1 MRFLVTGAAAF
12 IGSRLCPTLRSR
24 GIEVVEY
31 DGDVRNQIRA
41 VGRFDA
47 VVHLAGRTRG
57 ETFARDPAS
66 AYETNVI
73 GTANVLRFCSR
84 VEARCVFVSS
94 SAVYGLKDAA
104 GQISES
110 EDPNPQAPYAM
121 SKWLAEGL
129 CRRWAAEDDGEVAV
143 MRLFNVYG
151 AGQDPSFIVPY
162 VIESIRNDR
171 PVKIETPRAVRDFV
185 HIDDIVD
192 ALFLAAVQKHVGV
205 GVYNIGTGR
214 GTHIAE
220 LAELVGEVFSK
231 QARIEET
238 GDPDANPDWV
248 VSDNSS
254 AREELRWSPRF
265 DLRSGLEQVR
275 DELTAGGKSQG
286 DHR

>member
-1 MRFLVTGAAAF
+1 
-12 IGSRLCPTLRSR
+12 
-24 GIEVVEY
+24 
-31 DGDVRNQIRA
+31 
-41 VGRFDA
+41 
-47 VVHLAGRTRG
+47 
-57 ETFARDPAS
+57 
-66 AYETNVI
+66 
-73 GTANVLRFCSR
+73 
-84 VEARCVFVSS
+84 
-94 SAVYGLKDAA
+94 
-104 GQISES
+104 
-110 EDPNPQAPYAM
+110 
-121 SKWLAEGL
+121 
-129 CRRWAAEDDGEVAV
+129 
-143 MRLFNVYG
+143 
-151 AGQDPSFIVPY
+151 
-162 VIESIRNDR
+162 
-171 PVKIETPRAVRDFV
+171 VKIETPRAVRDFV